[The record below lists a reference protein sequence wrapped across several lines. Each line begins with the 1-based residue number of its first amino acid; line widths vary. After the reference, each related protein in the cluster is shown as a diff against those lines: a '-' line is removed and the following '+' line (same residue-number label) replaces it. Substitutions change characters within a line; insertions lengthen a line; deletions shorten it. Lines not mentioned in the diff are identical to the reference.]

1 MASPSLRHSV
11 LHIGHRSRPFNVA
24 AITKK
29 VPQVCAVGLRGAFRW
44 LRNHE
49 PLVGGVIAGALAI
62 VYLIVLFSLRTPF
75 WH

>member
-1 MASPSLRHSV
+1 MASPSLRHFV
-11 LHIGHRSRPFNVA
+11 LHLGHWGRPFDVA
-24 AITKK
+24 ALIL
-29 VPQVCAVGLRGAFRW
+29 QVWAVGLRGAFRW

-49 PLVGGVIAGALAI
+49 PLVGGVIAAALAI